1 LPSTQDIGRPLK
13 AALVSERK
21 QAWITDCENKSII
34 FSLEGGKKEAI
45 EHKFKEPTRIAF
57 LPILDV
63 VAVCDSSDCALVL
76 FAKNKDS
83 VLVVNCPREI
93 SPIHVS
99 SFQGVGSAIFL
110 ASSTSMLYKMKVTLN
125 ASKDGRNSSA
135 VLEEV
140 AGHRPHSTHSN
151 ELRRISCFIQAFM
164 CK

>member
-1 LPSTQDIGRPLK
+1 MPSTQDIGQPFK

-21 QAWITDCENKSII
+21 QAWITDCENKSVI
-34 FSLEGGKKEAI
+34 FSLEGGKKKAI
-45 EHKFKEPTRIAF
+45 EHKFKEPTGIA

-76 FAKNKDS
+76 FAKNGDS

-110 ASSTSMLYKMKVTLN
+110 VSSTSMLYKMKVTLN

-140 AGHRPHSTHSN
+140 AGHRPHPTHSN
-151 ELRRISCFIQAFM
+151 ELRQTSCFIQAFM